1 MKIKIHIIK
10 QNSLNFPGFPGLSE
24 PCYHQLLGRR
34 KLLIPQGSIF
44 SKAFPPMDSV
54 LNDILIYT
62 LKLIFVWYFRL
73 WWPNDF
79 IGGLSYDQCL
89 SFPNDSILKLHQATL
104 SWIFY
109 LLLGCPSTM
118 GHYCGDRFTH
128 LIIITAH
135 FVIFNPMVTLE
146 PCNQVES

>member
-62 LKLIFVWYFRL
+62 FKLIFVWYFRL
-73 WWPNDF
+73 WWSNDF

-104 SWIFY
+104 SWIFLSTAWLSVDPGP
-109 LLLGCPSTM
+109 LLEGQIYSLDNNHCTFCHIQPNGNF
-118 GHYCGDRFTH
+118 G
-128 LIIITAH
+128 
-135 FVIFNPMVTLE
+135 TL
-146 PCNQVES
+146 